1 MTAIW
6 QLRRALIDEVA
17 IIRDISTD
25 LEENL
30 PESSALEELAKLEHR
45 CMDIS
50 FFRYEVE
57 TGAARLG
64 IAVIGGYS
72 AGKSSFINSLLGQ
85 PLCPVA
91 DEPTTS
97 SVTEFTHAD
106 LTRIL
111 DLETGDEVTSQE
123 YAMAVR
129 HPPPGTEPLPPRRFR
144 YFLPLPELGNVS
156 LIDTPGFDNPHNP
169 HEADVTSAIAAAA
182 DIVFFVLDANV
193 AQLTDESLRIIRSIR
208 QNGHGA
214 VWYLVLNKVDR
225 KTSQAVAG
233 IREKLQAS
241 HSDLFEGVFG
251 YSAMDVLALRD
262 LRLEDALGELA
273 VRVRAHVS
281 HREPFHFPLQARK
294 EGRNYVVELE
304 GERRILTGRV
314 PEGAY
319 SERDVVQLFRTGIET
334 KRELLRR
341 RLERDLGD
349 YHLQREQVAGRI
361 RADLEAEAGA
371 RRGEGPEAFARALSS
386 SIRDLCD
393 EYETSFALS
402 IDQAVRGAL
411 EKRALSK
418 DESFFVK
425 WPNWRIVIS
434 LLDVRGRLEAD
445 TIWSGLESDL
455 RRLVAAIETDCG
467 GDDAAGRMLPP
478 FAIKVRVLDATICAD
493 TLLPAIDLEF
503 RKLHGDSFATHVVR
517 SEQDAAK
524 LLERLKSKLAL
535 QGLGAIAVESLRR
548 YLEGFR
554 SLALQ
559 MAGASRGRDAAM
571 IESWKTTLAKVAI
584 LEQMDA

>member
-1 MTAIW
+1 MTGIW
-6 QLRRALIDEVA
+6 QLQRALIDEVA

-25 LEENL
+25 LEEKL
-30 PESSALEELAKLEHR
+30 PESSALEELARLERR

-57 TGAARLG
+57 TGAARLNV
-64 IAVIGGYS
+64 AVIGGYS
-72 AGKSSFINSLLGQ
+72 AGKSSFINSLLGE

-111 DLETGDEVTSQE
+111 DLESGDEVTSQE

-129 HPPPGTEPLPPRRFR
+129 HPPPGAEPLPPRRFR
-144 YFLPLPELGNVS
+144 YFLPLPELGNIS
-156 LIDTPGFDNPHNP
+156 LIDTPGFDNPRNP
-169 HEADVTSAIAAAA
+169 HDADVTGAIAAAA

-208 QNGHGA
+208 QNGHG

-225 KTSQAVAG
+225 KTSQAAAS

-241 HSDLFEGVFG
+241 HSDLFAGVFG
-251 YSAMDVLALRD
+251 YSAMEVLALRD
-262 LRLEDALGELA
+262 LRLEDALAELA
-273 VRVRAHVS
+273 GRVRAHVS

-294 EGRNYVVELE
+294 EGRHYVVDLK
-304 GERRILTGRV
+304 GEQRVLTGRV

-319 SERDVVQLFRTGIET
+319 SERDVVRLFRTAIET
-334 KRELLRR
+334 KRDLLRR

-349 YHLQREQVAGRI
+349 YHHQRGHVAWSI
-361 RADLEAEAGA
+361 RADLEAEAEA
-371 RRGEGPEAFARALSS
+371 QRDEGPEAFARALAGN
-386 SIRDLCD
+386 IRALCD
-393 EYETSFALS
+393 DYETSFAS
-402 IDQAVRGAL
+402 AIDHAVRGAL

-418 DESFFVK
+418 NESFFVK

-445 TIWSGLESDL
+445 TIWDGLESDL
-455 RRLVAAIETDCG
+455 RRLIAAVETDCG
-467 GDDAAGRMLPP
+467 GDGAAERMLPLS
-478 FAIKVRVLDATICAD
+478 AIKYRVLDASVCAD
-493 TLLPAIDLEF
+493 TLLPAIELEF

-517 SEQDAAK
+517 SEEDAGK
-524 LLERLKSKLAL
+524 LLEELKSKLAL
-535 QGLGAIAVESLRR
+535 QDLGAIAVGPLRR

-559 MAGASRGRDAAM
+559 MAGASRGRDAVM
-571 IESWKTTLAKVAI
+571 LEGWKTTLAKVAK
-584 LEQMDA
+584 LEQMNA